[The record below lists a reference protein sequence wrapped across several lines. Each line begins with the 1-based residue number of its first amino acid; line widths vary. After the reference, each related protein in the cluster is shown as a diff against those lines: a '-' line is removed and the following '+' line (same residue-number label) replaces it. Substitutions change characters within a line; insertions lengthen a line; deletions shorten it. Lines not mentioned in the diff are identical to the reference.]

1 MYAGNTLAP
10 APPAPPQTGVD
21 FHSAPT
27 GSWPIPPPAPVQP
40 PPPPTKRSRF
50 RKPLSIVLI
59 MVIVLAFAAAGV
71 LGAEFYA
78 RTVAVE
84 KVQAAAACFIE
95 DSEDAVAVSFDTST
109 PVLLQY
115 VNDKYSG
122 FTITTH
128 GTHIRSA
135 QGMTANIVVKDLD
148 LNGDANKRGTVGA
161 IDATIAWT
169 AEGMQESVNVALQEA
184 IDEYIGDSFFSF
196 VQDWIPTDQIVTSVK
211 TDPSTGVVT
220 AEGILGTSISV
231 KPEATADG
239 GIQLAIQPD
248 SFKLGG
254 GWDLPQDQLQ
264 EKLDEMTGKLTDN
277 KFNIRADSLEVLDDA
292 VVAKFSANNVDI
304 PADGGQ
310 GGGEGG
316 GCASL

>member
-1 MYAGNTLAP
+1 MTYPVYAGNTLAP
-10 APPAPPQTGVD
+10 PPPAPPTEEA

-27 GSWPIPPPAPVQP
+27 GSWPIPGTAPAQP
-40 PPPPTKRSRF
+40 PQLPTKRSRL
-50 RKPLSIVLI
+50 RKPLSILLI
-59 MVIVLAFAAAGV
+59 FVIVLVFAAAGL

-78 RTVAVE
+78 RMVAVE

-95 DSEDAVAVSFDTST
+95 DSEDTVDVEFGTSP
-109 PVLLQY
+109 PVLMQY
-115 VNDKYSG
+115 MNDKYSG
-122 FTITTH
+122 FRITTH

-135 QGMTANIVVKDLD
+135 QGMTAIIAVDDLD
-148 LNGDANKRGTVGA
+148 LNGDANKRGTIGA
-161 IDATIAWT
+161 IDATINWT
-169 AEGMQESVNVALQEA
+169 AEGMRESVNIALQEA

-196 VQDWIPTDQIVTSVK
+196 VQDWIPTDQVVTSVK

-220 AEGILGTSISV
+220 AEGLLGTTISV

-248 SFKLGG
+248 SFTLGG
-254 GWDLPQDQLQ
+254 GLDLPQDDLQ

-277 KFNIRADSLEVLDDA
+277 KFNIRTDSLEVLDDG

-304 PADGGQ
+304 PAGD
-310 GGGEGG
+310 GEGG

>member
-1 MYAGNTLAP
+1 MTYPMYAGNTLAP
-10 APPAPPQTGVD
+10 APPPTDAT

-27 GSWPIPPPAPVQP
+27 GSWPIPTTAPAQPPQPPA
-40 PPPPTKRSRF
+40 KRSGL
-50 RKPLSIVLI
+50 RKPLSILLI
-59 MVIVLAFAAAGV
+59 FVIVLAFAAAGL

-95 DSEDAVAVSFDTST
+95 DSEDTVDVSFDTSP

-115 VNDKYSG
+115 MNDKYSG
-122 FTITTH
+122 FRITTH

-135 QGMTANIVVKDLD
+135 QGMTANIAVEDLD
-148 LNGDANKRGTVGA
+148 LNGDATKKGTVGA
-161 IDATIAWT
+161 IDATITWT
-169 AEGMQESVNVALQEA
+169 AEGMRESANVALQAA
-184 IDEYIGDSFFSF
+184 IDEYIGDSIFSF
-196 VQDWIPTDQIVTSVK
+196 VQDWIPTDQLVTSVN

-220 AEGILGTSISV
+220 LEGVLGTTISV

-254 GWDLPQDQLQ
+254 GLDLPQDDLQ
-264 EKLDEMTGKLTDN
+264 KKLDEMTGKLTDN
-277 KFNIRADSLEVLDDA
+277 KFNIRADSLEVSDDG

-304 PADGGQ
+304 PAGDGQ
-310 GGGEGG
+310 GGG
-316 GCASL
+316 GCAGL

>member
-1 MYAGNTLAP
+1 
-10 APPAPPQTGVD
+10 
-21 FHSAPT
+21 
-27 GSWPIPPPAPVQP
+27 
-40 PPPPTKRSRF
+40 
-50 RKPLSIVLI
+50 
-59 MVIVLAFAAAGV
+59 
-71 LGAEFYA
+71 
-78 RTVAVE
+78 
-84 KVQAAAACFIE
+84 
-95 DSEDAVAVSFDTST
+95 
-109 PVLLQY
+109 
-115 VNDKYSG
+115 
-122 FTITTH
+122 
-128 GTHIRSA
+128 
-135 QGMTANIVVKDLD
+135 
-148 LNGDANKRGTVGA
+148 
-161 IDATIAWT
+161 
-169 AEGMQESVNVALQEA
+169 MQESVNVALQEA

-196 VQDWIPTDQIVTSVK
+196 IQDWIPTDQVVTSVK

-254 GWDLPQDQLQ
+254 GLDLPQDQLQ

-304 PADGGQ
+304 PAGDGQ
-310 GGGEGG
+310 GGGERGG

>member
-1 MYAGNTLAP
+1 MTYPMYAGTTLDP
-10 APPAPPQTGVD
+10 APPALPPT
-21 FHSAPT
+21 FHSADT
-27 GSWPIPPPAPVQP
+27 QAWPIPATAPVQP
-40 PPPPTKRSRF
+40 TPR
-50 RKPLSIVLI
+50 RKGLRTLLSIVLI
-59 MVIVLAFAAAGV
+59 IVIVLAFAAAGL

-78 RTVAVE
+78 RNVAVE
-84 KVQAAAACFIE
+84 KVRAAAACFIE

-115 VNDKYSG
+115 MNDKYTG
-122 FTITTH
+122 FTIATH

-135 QGMTANIVVKDLD
+135 QGMTANIAVEDLD

-161 IDATIAWT
+161 IDATITWT
-169 AEGMQESVNVALQEA
+169 AEGMRESANVALQQA

-196 VQDWIPTDQIVTSVK
+196 VQDWIPTDQVVTSVN

-220 AEGILGTSISV
+220 LEGMLGTTISV

-254 GWDLPQDQLQ
+254 GFDLPQDALQ

-277 KFNIRADSLEVLDDA
+277 KFNIRADSLEVLDDG

-304 PADGGQ
+304 PAGDGQ
-310 GGGEGG
+310 SGGGG

>member
-1 MYAGNTLAP
+1 
-10 APPAPPQTGVD
+10 
-21 FHSAPT
+21 
-27 GSWPIPPPAPVQP
+27 
-40 PPPPTKRSRF
+40 
-50 RKPLSIVLI
+50 
-59 MVIVLAFAAAGV
+59 
-71 LGAEFYA
+71 
-78 RTVAVE
+78 
-84 KVQAAAACFIE
+84 
-95 DSEDAVAVSFDTST
+95 
-109 PVLLQY
+109 
-115 VNDKYSG
+115 
-122 FTITTH
+122 
-128 GTHIRSA
+128 
-135 QGMTANIVVKDLD
+135 
-148 LNGDANKRGTVGA
+148 
-161 IDATIAWT
+161 
-169 AEGMQESVNVALQEA
+169 MQESVNVALQEA

-196 VQDWIPTDQIVTSVK
+196 IQDWIPTDQVVTSVK

-231 KPEATADG
+231 KPQATADG

-254 GWDLPQDQLQ
+254 GLDLPQDQLQ

-304 PADGGQ
+304 PADDGQ

>member
-1 MYAGNTLAP
+1 
-10 APPAPPQTGVD
+10 
-21 FHSAPT
+21 
-27 GSWPIPPPAPVQP
+27 
-40 PPPPTKRSRF
+40 
-50 RKPLSIVLI
+50 

-196 VQDWIPTDQIVTSVK
+196 IQDWIPTDQVVTSVK

-254 GWDLPQDQLQ
+254 GLDLPQDQLQ

-277 KFNIRADSLEVLDDA
+277 QFNIRADSLEVLDDA

-304 PADGGQ
+304 PAGDGQ

>member
-1 MYAGNTLAP
+1 MAHPATCAGP
-10 APPAPPQTGVD
+10 AHTA
-21 FHSAPT
+21 
-27 GSWPIPPPAPVQP
+27 
-40 PPPPTKRSRF
+40 KRSRF
-50 RKPLSIVLI
+50 RNPLSIVLI

-84 KVQAAAACFIE
+84 KVQAATACFIE

-115 VNDKYSG
+115 VNDKYNG

-128 GTHIRSA
+128 GTHIRGA
-135 QGMTANIVVKDLD
+135 QGMTANITVKDLD
-148 LNGDANKRGTVGA
+148 LNGDGNKRGTVGA

-196 VQDWIPTDQIVTSVK
+196 VQDWIPTDQLVTSVK

-254 GWDLPQDQLQ
+254 AFDLPQDQLQ

-277 KFNIRADSLEVLDDA
+277 KFGIRADSLEVLDDA
-292 VVAKFSANNVDI
+292 VVAKFSADNVDI
-304 PADGGQ
+304 PAGDGQ
-310 GGGEGG
+310 GGQGG